1 MTLSNIAFPVDI
13 FLNFPYIL
21 KTFSLK
27 VNSLVFANRCRFLN
41 LNESFLKHPPKV
53 HPKIKLLELNAEVL
67 KIVLGEVTMSV
78 SLLPK
83 LSDPC
88 DLSDFELDD
97 IRCQQNVHISKASFP
112 LYVFLTL

>member
-41 LNESFLKHPPKV
+41 LNESFLKRPPKV

-97 IRCQQNVHISKASFP
+97 IRCQQMCI
-112 LYVFLTL
+112 